1 MILSGD
7 VWCDSP
13 GKSAKYC
20 TYSMVEN
27 QDNLIMHTVTLNK
40 RHAQL
45 KSPNM
50 ERMALVNCLQYIID
64 KGVNVTE
71 VITDASTSVTSDL
84 CKY

>member
-7 VWCDSP
+7 RHCDSP

-20 TYSMVEN
+20 TYSMMEN
-27 QDNLIMHTVTLNK
+27 QDNLILQTVTLDK

-45 KSPNM
+45 KSNM

-84 CKY
+84 CQY

>member
-1 MILSGD
+1 M
-7 VWCDSP
+7 
-13 GKSAKYC
+13 
-20 TYSMVEN
+20 MEN
-27 QDNLIMHTVTLNK
+27 QDNLILQTVTLDK

-45 KSPNM
+45 KSNM

-84 CKY
+84 CKYLLYLNYTTNILRL